1 MPFNPNVMGYPFPP
15 NTRAVSSFFLLLFLF
30 AIYFLVSVTNPSIF
44 KFQPT
49 IQEHEKLVWLAGNLK
64 LEVTNYSRDLYGP
77 EGVAHLGGSDDDD
90 DGGKEEDPEVTPSY
104 QQRKRRRQ

>member
-44 KFQPT
+44 KFQPA

-104 QQRKRRRQ
+104 QQRKRRHQ